1 VSAGIIVSANGVT
14 KQFGGE
20 NAVDNLSF
28 QIPSGSLLGL
38 IGPSGCGKT
47 TTVRL
52 LTGVYSP
59 TAGAVTVLGQTPQ
72 RFTPD
77 VRRRIG
83 YMPQHFVLYPNLSV
97 WENLNFAASLYGLGP
112 ERGAHLKHLLEF
124 VELTDHRRKLARSVS
139 GGMQRRLALAA
150 TLVHNPNL
158 LFLDEPTA
166 GLDPILRRKVWDYLR
181 AMRDQGRTI
190 VVTTQ
195 YVGEAAYCD
204 LIGVMVE
211 GRLITVETVEGLRR
225 RAQGGE
231 VVEVHTA
238 NPLTMRVVGGLRPQ
252 PWVVGSVLVLDENT
266 ARLTVDDAG
275 TAIPAIME
283 WAQANDLEIAS
294 VEKHEAPLD
303 DIFVDLVSKEQANA

>member
-1 VSAGIIVSANGVT
+1 VNARPLITAHELT
-14 KQFGGE
+14 KRFGNE
-20 NAVDNLSF
+20 VAVNNLSF
-28 QIPSGSLLGL
+28 QVPAGTLLGL

-52 LTGVYSP
+52 LTGVYTP
-59 TAGAVTVLGQTPQ
+59 TSGKVNVLGQAPQ
-72 RFTPD
+72 HFSQD
-77 VRRRIG
+77 IRRRIG

-97 WENLNFAASLYGLGP
+97 WENLNFTASLYGLGP
-112 ERGAHLKHLLEF
+112 NRGTHLNHLLEF
-124 VELTDHRRKLARSVS
+124 VELKDHRRKLARSIS

-166 GLDPILRRKVWDYLR
+166 GLDPILRRKVWDYLG
-181 AMRDQGRTI
+181 ALKDQGRTI

-211 GRLITVETVEGLRR
+211 GRLVTVETVDGLRR

-231 VVEVHTA
+231 LVELHAVH
-238 NPLTMRVVGGLRPQ
+238 PLDTRVVSGLRTLPMIAG
-252 PWVVGSVLVLDENT
+252 PVHLLDERT
-266 ARLTVDDAG
+266 ARLTVQDAG
-275 TAIPAIME
+275 TAIPALVT
-283 WAQANDLEIAS
+283 WAQDNGLEVAS
-294 VEKHEAPLD
+294 IDKHEAPLD
-303 DIFVDLVSKEQANA
+303 DIFVEVVSKEQQRV